1 MDEKEDKLSKALGLA
16 PFNIKKQIDVVVN
29 STTSDVDQA
38 KENIKEIIMKGK
50 MSFDDLLDVAR
61 MSEHPRAYEV
71 AATFLKALVDA
82 NKELVDINVKQQEI
96 KQVQD
101 NRQVHNHMYIGSTAD
116 LLKMMKGTSDDE

>member
-1 MDEKEDKLSKALGLA
+1 MDEKQDKLSKALGLE

-29 STTSDVDQA
+29 NATSDVDQA
-38 KENIKEIIMKGK
+38 KQNIKEIILKGK
-50 MSFDDLLDVAR
+50 TSFDDLLDVAR

-71 AATFLKALVDA
+71 AANFLKALVDA
-82 NKELVDINVKQQEI
+82 NRELVDINIKQQEI

-116 LLKMMKGTSDDE
+116 LLKMMKSTADNE

>member
-1 MDEKEDKLSKALGLA
+1 MDEKDDKLSKALGLA

-29 STTSDVDQA
+29 TATSDVDQA

>member
-29 STTSDVDQA
+29 NATSDVDQA

-71 AATFLKALVDA
+71 AANFLKALVDA
-82 NKELVDINVKQQEI
+82 NRELVDINVKQQEI

-101 NRQVHNHMYIGSTAD
+101 NRQIHNHMYVGSTAD
-116 LLKMMKGTSDDE
+116 LLKMMKGVTDE

>member
-1 MDEKEDKLSKALGLA
+1 MDENNEKLSKALGLE

-29 STTSDVDQA
+29 NTTNDVDQA
-38 KENIKEIIMKGK
+38 KQNIKEIINKGK

-82 NKELVDINVKQQEI
+82 NRELVDINVKEQEI
-96 KQVQD
+96 TKVQD
-101 NRQVHNHMYIGSTAD
+101 NRQIHNHMYVGSTAD
-116 LLKMMKGTSDDE
+116 LLKMMKGSSDNE

>member
-1 MDEKEDKLSKALGLA
+1 MDENKDKLSKALGLE
-16 PFNIKKQIDVVVN
+16 PFNIKKQIDVVINN
-29 STTSDVDQA
+29 STSDVDQA
-38 KENIKEIIMKGK
+38 KENIKDIIMKGK

-82 NKELVDINVKQQEI
+82 NRELVDINIKQQEI

-116 LLKMMKGTSDDE
+116 LLKMMKSTADNE